1 MNYLLLANNKKISEL
16 TINKLKLNPENDVL
30 VLFNFL
36 IPMKFDAIQY
46 YPNKICIS
54 RRRPIKD
61 RLESKYL
68 NGVKEYYVNI
78 GIMKQLQ
85 NLFKKIYV
93 LPCPNN
99 MGKNT
104 QEYEDHISLYNFDTE
119 KLGCIDYAM
128 NDLNKKLN
136 YSRSGIQAEVST
148 GIIVYEYFKTI
159 KLPEDNIILVAFD
172 SGVSKFHDKDWETQY
187 FLNEIN
193 NNYCY
198 TIDSYG
204 ITNFTFSDL

>member
-16 TINKLKLNPENDVL
+16 TINKLKLNPDNDVL

-36 IPMKFDAIQY
+36 IPIKFNTIQY

-54 RRRPIKD
+54 RKRPIKY

-68 NGVKEYYVNI
+68 NGVKEYYANM
-78 GIMKQLQ
+78 GIMRQLQ
-85 NLFKKIYV
+85 NLFKKIYI

-99 MGKNT
+99 MGQNT

-119 KLGCIDYAM
+119 KLGCINYAM
-128 NDLNKKLN
+128 DDLNKRLN
-136 YSRSGIQAEVST
+136 YSRSGIQAELST
-148 GIIVYEYFKTI
+148 GIIVYEYFKSI

-172 SGVSKFHDKDWETQY
+172 SGVDKFHDKDWETQY

-193 NNYCY
+193 KNYCY

-204 ITNFTFSDL
+204 ITNFTF

>member
-1 MNYLLLANNKKISEL
+1 MERI
-16 TINKLKLNPENDVL
+16 
-30 VLFNFL
+30 
-36 IPMKFDAIQY
+36 
-46 YPNKICIS
+46 
-54 RRRPIKD
+54 
-61 RLESKYL
+61 
-68 NGVKEYYVNI
+68 
-78 GIMKQLQ
+78 
-85 NLFKKIYV
+85 LFKKIYI

-193 NNYCY
+193 NLNLLLNLRFNCFCKSTLQRCGGSQTRFVYYPFSSVNNRIYPFAIGNYFY
-198 TIDSYG
+198 I
-204 ITNFTFSDL
+204 LHL

>member
-136 YSRSGIQAEVST
+136 YFRSGIQAEVST

>member
-78 GIMKQLQ
+78 GIMRQLQ
-85 NLFKKIYV
+85 NLFKKIYI

-159 KLPEDNIILVAFD
+159 KHSGLSAII
-172 SGVSKFHDKDWETQY
+172 
-187 FLNEIN
+187 IN
-193 NNYCY
+193 RRVNY
-198 TIDSYG
+198 SA
-204 ITNFTFSDL
+204 